1 MKVDLFSV
9 GPFTVH
15 GYGLMIGIGVLC
27 CIFMGMRRAKKY
39 GMSEDAVIDIA
50 LFGLLA
56 GFLGAK
62 VLYVIVEFE
71 GILKYGIK
79 L

>member
-1 MKVDLFSV
+1 MKVDLFSI

-27 CIFMGMRRAKKY
+27 CIFMGMRRAGKY
-39 GMSEDAVIDIA
+39 KMREEAVIDIA

-56 GFLGAK
+56 GLSEQSFSIFLWSSRPS
-62 VLYVIVEFE
+62 LRIP
-71 GILKYGIK
+71 
-79 L
+79 

>member
-1 MKVDLFSV
+1 MKVDLFSI

-27 CIFMGMRRAKKY
+27 CIFMGMRRAGKY
-39 GMSEDAVIDIA
+39 KMREEAVIDIA

-56 GFLGAK
+56 GFIGAK
-62 VLYVIVEFE
+62 LLY
-71 GILKYGIK
+71 ILEIGRAHV
-79 L
+79 